1 MDAAR
6 AKALALARGA
16 SAAGVVSAGDLD
28 EFPRFIT
35 SVASVPG
42 GLAYL
47 NRDIQRRKNI
57 KGWCSSAQSVL
68 VSAFRYWAPGQDYGA
83 AKKRAG
89 ELKEFLRATGRKV
102 KQPALLEVSGAKLS
116 RYALCRD
123 YHLTVKERLA
133 EILADIQKEFPA
145 AEGRTFCDTS
155 AVLEKELGRLAG
167 LGFRG
172 KNTLLLSPTLGS
184 YFFIGG
190 IALNFALDADAPVEG
205 SCGSCEA
212 CIKAC
217 PVGALKD
224 GALDANRCLAYW
236 TTQSKEP
243 VPADIAAKASYA
255 YGCDLCQEAC
265 PHNKRP
271 GPIAPGFEIIK

>member
-1 MDAAR
+1 MNAAR
-6 AKALALARGA
+6 VKSIALTRGA
-16 SAAGVVSAGDLD
+16 SAAGIVAAGDIE
-28 EFPRFIT
+28 EFARFVT
-35 SVASVPG
+35 SVAAVPAG
-42 GLAYL
+42 EAYL

-57 KGWCSSAQSVL
+57 TGWCADAQSVL
-68 VSAFRYWAPGQDYGA
+68 VCAFRYWEPGQDYDA
-83 AKKRAG
+83 ALKRAG
-89 ELKEFLRATGRKV
+89 DLKEFLRATGRKV
-102 KQPALLEVSGAKLS
+102 KQSPLLDAPGAKIS

-133 EILADIQKEFPA
+133 EILADIQKEYPE
-145 AEGRTFCDTS
+145 AEGRAFCDTS
-155 AVLEKELGRLAG
+155 AVMEKELGRLAG

-172 KNTLLLSPTLGS
+172 KNTLLLSPELGS

-190 IALNFALDADAPVEG
+190 IALNFALGADAPAEG

-224 GALDANRCLAYW
+224 GALDAGRCLAYW

-243 VPADIAAKASYA
+243 IPADIAAKASYS

-265 PHNKRP
+265 PHNKKP
-271 GPIAPGFEIIK
+271 GSIAPGFETLK

>member
-16 SAAGVVSAGDLD
+16 SAAGIVVAGDIQ
-28 EFPRFIT
+28 EFERFVT
-35 SVASVPG
+35 AVASVPAG
-42 GLAYL
+42 EAYL

-57 KGWCSSAQSVL
+57 KGWCANAQSVL
-68 VSAFRYWAPGQDYGA
+68 VCAFRYWEPGQDYGA
-83 AKKRAG
+83 AMKRAG

-102 KQPALLEVSGAKLS
+102 KQSPLLEAPGAKIS

-123 YHLTVKERLA
+123 YHLTVKERLQ
-133 EILADIQKEFPA
+133 EILADIRKEFPS
-145 AEGRTFCDTS
+145 AEGRAFCDTS
-155 AVLEKELGRLAG
+155 AVMEKELARQAG

-172 KNTLLLSPTLGS
+172 KNTLLLSPELGS

-190 IALNFALDADAPVEG
+190 IALNFALDADAPLEG

-217 PVGALKD
+217 PTGALKA

-243 VPADIAAKASYA
+243 IPADIAAKASYA

-265 PHNKRP
+265 PYNKKP
-271 GPIAPGFEIIK
+271 GAIAPGFEIIK

>member
-1 MDAAR
+1 MNAAR
-6 AKALALARGA
+6 VKSIALTRGA
-16 SAAGVVSAGDLD
+16 SAAGIAAAGDIQ
-28 EFPRFIT
+28 EFERFVAA
-35 SVASVPG
+35 VASVPAG
-42 GLAYL
+42 EAYL

-57 KGWCSSAQSVL
+57 KNWAANARSVL
-68 VSAFRYWAPGQDYGA
+68 VCAFRYWEPGQDYA
-83 AKKRAG
+83 AAMARAG
-89 ELKEFLRATGRKV
+89 DLKEYLRATGRKV
-102 KQPALLEVSGAKLS
+102 KQSPLLEAPGAKIS

-123 YHLTVKERLA
+123 YHVTVKERLA
-133 EILADIQKEFPA
+133 EILADIQKEFPS

-155 AVLEKELGRLAG
+155 AVMEKELGRLAG

-172 KNTLLLSPTLGS
+172 KNTLLLSPELGS

-190 IALNFALDADAPVEG
+190 IALNFALDADAPIEG

-212 CIKAC
+212 CIRGC
-217 PVGALKD
+217 PTGALKA

-243 VPADIAAKASYA
+243 IPADIAAKAACA

-265 PHNKRP
+265 PYNKKP
-271 GPIAPGFEIIK
+271 GSIAPGFETIK